1 MKRFQKWA
9 ILMGVSLA
17 LSAGFESYA
26 YEPYYLN
33 GDKTLPM
40 IQNTGGIYGG
50 GATGIYMDLST
61 IEVEDVFEDGLQAK
75 VKLVNV
81 ESAKSFTADWIHVR
95 YSVDGRAWAL
105 GKDER
110 WREIPSNTDDPASLV
125 VFYIRQEMGSS
136 ERRDTL
142 SGEISA
148 IMDKKQDNLGK
159 VTPDDAIP
167 LIDVQAPPQDVKKKG
182 SVQKEDK
189 GEGSSEPVTV
199 TITEAPQVE
208 ITSNPPAQVDIT

>member
-1 MKRFQKWA
+1 MKRFQKWV

-17 LSAGFESYA
+17 LSAGFTSYA
-26 YEPYYLN
+26 NEPYYLN

-40 IQNTGGIYGG
+40 IQNTGGTYGD

-81 ESAKSFTADWIHVR
+81 ESANTCTEDWIHVR
-95 YSVDGRAWAL
+95 YSVDGKAWAL
-105 GKDER
+105 GKDSR

-125 VFYIRQEMGSS
+125 VSFIRQEMGAS

-148 IMDKKQDNLGK
+148 IMDKKQDNPGK

-167 LIDVQAPPQDVKKKG
+167 LIDVQAPQQDVKKKG
-182 SVQKEDK
+182 SVQKDDK
-189 GEGSSEPVTV
+189 EKDNSEPVTV

-208 ITSNPPAQVDIT
+208 ITSNPPVQVDIT

>member
-1 MKRFQKWA
+1 MKRFQKWV

-17 LSAGFESYA
+17 LSAGFTSYA
-26 YEPYYLN
+26 NEPYYLN

-40 IQNTGGIYGG
+40 IQNTGGTYGD

-61 IEVEDVFEDGLQAK
+61 IEVEDVFEDGLQTK

-81 ESAKSFTADWIHVR
+81 ESANTCTEDWIHVR
-95 YSVDGRAWAL
+95 YSVDGKAWAL
-105 GKDER
+105 GKDSR

-125 VFYIRQEMGSS
+125 VSFIRQEMGAS

-148 IMDKKQDNLGK
+148 IMDKKQDNPGK

-167 LIDVQAPPQDVKKKG
+167 LIDVQAPQQDVKKKG
-182 SVQKEDK
+182 SVQKDDK
-189 GEGSSEPVTV
+189 EKDNSEPVTV

-208 ITSNPPAQVDIT
+208 ITSNPPVQVDIT

>member
-40 IQNTGGIYGG
+40 IQNTGGIYGD